1 MDDVYSAPEK
11 ANNLML
17 RSSVGKLLFSMME
30 NLKNDSDSITNQS
43 LMSLLNHNQLFDSD
57 VANVRLSVN
66 ILGIL
71 LGTVGIVLNAL
82 LIASIV
88 VLKSSNKIVGSSKM
102 SRAMVLSLAT
112 ADLLLLLVGNIIK
125 TAINCG
131 CNQ

>member
-30 NLKNDSDSITNQS
+30 NMKNDSDSITNQS

-125 TAINCG
+125 TAKKLWL
-131 CNQ
+131 